1 MTNNILIGQRQAEAS
16 VLSSQLT
23 QALSIIQGVALT
35 HQSTK
40 AFLGRKYPLDV
51 RNFTPWS
58 FHTLTINIK
67 QVLLDLLIISRHLA
81 SPLLGSKQP
90 TPSDE
95 ACTQSEN
102 TISPSALPNAVLDTL
117 LCVLVDSSHSLR
129 VFEDCNGVQTVVKL
143 LKRAQTPRDV
153 RYGPFSSCTL
163 LF

>member
-1 MTNNILIGQRQAEAS
+1 MTNKILIGQRHAEAS

-40 AFLGRKYPLDV
+40 AFLGRKYSLDV
-51 RNFTPWS
+51 RNSTLWS
-58 FHTLTINIK
+58 FHTLTLNLN

-95 ACTQSEN
+95 ACTQSKDA
-102 TISPSALPNAVLDTL
+102 IMPSALPNAVLDTL
-117 LCVLVDSSHSLR
+117 LCVLVDSSQSLR
-129 VFEDCNGVQTVVKL
+129 VFEDCNGVQTIVKL

-153 RYGPFSSCTL
+153 RYGPFSFCAFLS
-163 LF
+163 